1 MGELSSLSGASPP
14 GTINR
19 TWLSRRL
26 KPPAFGRPRHP
37 ILHHSPQTLLF
48 SIVQHNTGEHRA
60 GGREEGRERV
70 EAPQKWVEL
79 WSQRLYY
86 LSAFWLLLSLP
97 FSLSLNFSPFS
108 VPILSFTALWRKNV
122 SPLAPAP
129 LFLWKTSYEKQYL
142 GRGASLLIKESV
154 DADVGWWRRYIR
166 EREPRWRRIKP
177 ALRSATSF
185 LFHSAHLP
193 RFYFDGRK
201 EREILEER
209 NGKDGAH
216 NSGNNRVPIS
226 NGMNMSRSSK
236 KDECNWEMRLFFL
249 SFVL

>member
-97 FSLSLNFSPFS
+97 FSLSLFEF
-108 VPILSFTALWRKNV
+108 F
-122 SPLAPAP
+122 P
-129 LFLWKTSYEKQYL
+129 LFCAYPLF
-142 GRGASLLIKESV
+142 
-154 DADVGWWRRYIR
+154 RR
-166 EREPRWRRIKP
+166 
-177 ALRSATSF
+177 S
-185 LFHSAHLP
+185 
-193 RFYFDGRK
+193 
-201 EREILEER
+201 LEEER
-209 NGKDGAH
+209 LPSCACATFPLKNQLRETILGT
-216 NSGNNRVPIS
+216 
-226 NGMNMSRSSK
+226 RS
-236 KDECNWEMRLFFL
+236 EPTN
-249 SFVL
+249 